1 MQKLVTDASP
11 KICILIC
18 VYSSLL
24 KILLGGQ
31 VATVERLLRYS
42 DVGATEMDDR
52 SALLRLP
59 GVCVSLS
66 ISSTD
71 KICESW
77 FLQDSMF
84 ALWYRHRGLLPNIQL
99 TINSI
104 SHTLQG

>member
-1 MQKLVTDASP
+1 
-11 KICILIC
+11 
-18 VYSSLL
+18 
-24 KILLGGQ
+24 
-31 VATVERLLRYS
+31 
-42 DVGATEMDDR
+42 MDDR
-52 SALLRLP
+52 PALLRLP

-71 KICESW
+71 KICEASFLESW